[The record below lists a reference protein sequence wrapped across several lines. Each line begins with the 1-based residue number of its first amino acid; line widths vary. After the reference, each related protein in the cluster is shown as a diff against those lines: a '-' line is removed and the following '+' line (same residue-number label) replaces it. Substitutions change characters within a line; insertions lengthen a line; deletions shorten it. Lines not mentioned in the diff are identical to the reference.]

1 MQVREFMTTEVTT
14 LQENDSLLDA
24 AMVFV
29 RSSFRHLPVLR
40 EKKLVGVI
48 TERDV
53 KQFAPSLLG
62 RTSADEYNQI
72 METTPIS
79 RVMSRELVTLT
90 PGQSMREAAEI
101 MYGKRIG
108 CLPVV
113 EGEELAGLL
122 TTTDMLG
129 LLIQIMHD
137 KEP

>member
-1 MQVREFMTTEVTT
+1 MQVRDFMTTDVTT

-40 EKKLVGVI
+40 DKKLVGVI

-79 RVMSRELVTLT
+79 RVMSRELVTLA

-113 EGEELAGLL
+113 EGGELAGLV

-129 LLIQIMHD
+129 LLIQIMRD
-137 KEP
+137 KNL